1 MLKAWCLHLQFK
13 FLRQF
18 KFLLPHLSLI
28 FYLYLTVSCRGKDCL
43 RCRESA
49 CCPFICD
56 TGHIKARVT
65 PCSRPPSP
73 APWLLINLH
82 SATSQTFP
90 FFYPPFILT
99 FQKLGILLQFYCSGS
114 CKIQIKEKEVCFGGR
129 VWVGYLI
136 SSKGDSRKTYSFY
149 ITRKLSLAH
158 NFSKRVCLFNDKVNS
173 LNAVVGSSFPL
184 YGIDFFSFSCSES
197 TGLLKI

>member
-1 MLKAWCLHLQFK
+1 M
-13 FLRQF
+13 
-18 KFLLPHLSLI
+18 
-28 FYLYLTVSCRGKDCL
+28 
-43 RCRESA
+43 
-49 CCPFICD
+49 
-56 TGHIKARVT
+56 
-65 PCSRPPSP
+65 
-73 APWLLINLH
+73 
-82 SATSQTFP
+82 FP
-90 FFYPPFILT
+90 FPFPSSMTPDQPPFCNFTNVSIFYPPFILT

-136 SSKGDSRKTYSFY
+136 SSKGDSRKTHSFY

-158 NFSKRVCLFNDKVNS
+158 NFSKRVCLVNDKVNS

-197 TGLLKI
+197 TGLLKIYNGKLQRKPFLSTQLHASLGI